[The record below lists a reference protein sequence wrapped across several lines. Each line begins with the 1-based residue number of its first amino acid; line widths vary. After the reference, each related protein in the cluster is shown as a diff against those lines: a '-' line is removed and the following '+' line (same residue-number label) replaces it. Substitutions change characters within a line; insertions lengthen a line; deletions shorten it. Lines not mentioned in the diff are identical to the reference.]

1 MEIIA
6 TPKQVFQLFKVE
18 VFVDDLNDNSPV
30 FPNSLISLDLAENAK
45 VGTFLRLDSATDAD
59 TPEFGIVRYELDTQ
73 QDYFKLVQDD
83 IDGSIIPQLEL
94 IKELDFERKP
104 KHTMKLKAIDGGNRS
119 GEAEVVVSVVDVND
133 HTPVFATERIEC
145 NIPEDLSVGDVV
157 TILNATDADF
167 GENSRISYSYQ
178 DTLVSPQLQEI
189 FKLDSESGVITIGK
203 KLDFEKEQQHILY
216 IRAIDNGANA
226 VPAYATVVINV
237 LDVNDNRPEIKVSF
251 MGDSENQLVHY
262 VSEDIAVG
270 EFLAFVSVIDNDAN
284 EIGKEL
290 KTELEGSEDF
300 ELVAVDKKNN
310 RYILQTRNR
319 LDRERIETYDLV
331 IRSEDNGAKKL
342 KSSKNLSIVLTDVND
357 NAPYFAHGQ
366 YHVSVVENN
375 QIGALVT
382 QLEAQDLD
390 SGENARIT
398 YALAKASDH
407 FSVDEKTGEIRAT
420 VQLDAEVL
428 TEPELLEIVASDN
441 GTPKRS
447 GTTTLRISIKDFNDN
462 APIFIKKAYAFEI
475 AENLPLNF
483 ILGQVQAIDGDAM
496 PNFQYEVV
504 QNYPY
509 FPFSIDATSG
519 KIFVSSKL
527 DYEGKHKDFAFE
539 VLAIDSDGLN
549 DVANVTITLI
559 DENDNAPRVK
569 FPQPSKDVIW
579 ISPKAQIGEIVCKIR
594 VSDADSGVN
603 GEFSYQVE
611 GGTGNDLIRLD
622 QNGEMILQRQ
632 LKRSDYGKYAVF
644 VNIVDH
650 GDVPLST
657 PLRVSSYFILA

>member
-18 VFVDDLNDNSPV
+18 VFVDDLNDNSPI